1 MPPIWRRQSARHT
14 GLISLALVLLCA
26 AAYGGVLE
34 NGFLS
39 HDDSDFVT
47 ENPHV
52 RAGVTL
58 EGVRWHVLHGTAS
71 NWVPLSFISH
81 AIDVSL
87 FGLDAGRHHLTNLLL
102 HAGNTVLLFLLL
114 AAYTG
119 ATWRSFS
126 VATLFAVHPLHV
138 ESVAWIAE
146 RRDVLSAFFF
156 FLTLAAYRRYVRRP
170 GTGIYAVICLI
181 YVLGLLAKP
190 MLVTLPV
197 LLLLLDFWPLRRIGP
212 GAPTASPR
220 PPAAGMRRALLE
232 KLPLAAIALADGVI
246 TIVVQSRDGAVS
258 TLGGLPLGQ
267 RLANAVVA
275 TAVYLRKMLWPVDLA
290 IFYPHPG
297 GGLQASTVIL
307 AGLLLLAISVGAL
320 ALRRR
325 MPFVLTGWL
334 WYLAMLVPVVGI
346 LQVGKQAMADR
357 YTYLPLVGMYIGLC
371 WSLGFVWKRLGRA
384 RVLAGAGGL
393 ALVAILVTITH
404 RQVGT
409 WRNDRSVFEHAARVT
424 ERNALAAMKLG
435 DLSLREG
442 NAQAAVGLLREAALY
457 DPRDDKIHVL
467 LGVAHGELGQ
477 SDAAVRALRE
487 ALRLNPDNSEALNNL
502 GELLTALGRPSEALA
517 FLERGVAVDPARPEL
532 HYNRGNALGTLGRR
546 QEAIAA
552 YLNALRLRPGYG
564 SAHNNLGTEYQALG
578 LGREA
583 EAAYLAA
590 IASEPGMAGPRYN
603 LGFLYLG
610 RGDQTQALAQYRA
623 LVAIDRGA
631 AEALGRFVG
640 MNP

>member
-1 MPPIWRRQSARHT
+1 MPPIWRRQSSLRT
-14 GLISLALVLLCA
+14 GLISLALLLLCA
-26 AAYGGVLE
+26 VAYEGVRE

-52 RAGVTL
+52 RTGVTL
-58 EGVRWHVLHGTAS
+58 EGIRWHALHGTAS

-170 GTGIYAVICLI
+170 GTGIYAAICLI
-181 YVLGLLAKP
+181 YALGLLAKP

-212 GAPTASPR
+212 GVPAASPR
-220 PPAAGMRRALLE
+220 PPAAGLRRALLE

-246 TIVVQSRDGAVS
+246 TIAVQSRDGAVS

-275 TAVYLRKMLWPVDLA
+275 PAVYLRKMLWPVDLA

-297 GGLQASTVIL
+297 GGLQPSTVIL
-307 AGLLLLAISVGAL
+307 AGLLLLAMSVGAL

-325 MPFVLTGWL
+325 LPFVLTGWL
-334 WYLAMLVPVVGI
+334 WYLAMLAPVVGI
-346 LQVGKQAMADR
+346 LQVGKQALADR
-357 YTYLPLVGMYIGLC
+357 YTYLPLVGLYIGLC
-371 WSLGFVWKRLGRA
+371 WSMGFVWKRLGRA
-384 RVLAGAGGL
+384 GVLAGAGGL
-393 ALVAILVTITH
+393 ALVAILATITH

-424 ERNALAAMKLG
+424 ERNALAAMKLA

-477 SDAAVRALRE
+477 SDAALRALRE

-502 GELLTALGRPSEALA
+502 GELLAALGRPSEALA

-546 QEAIAA
+546 QEAIEA

-564 SAHNNLGTEYQALG
+564 SALNNLGIEYQALG

-623 LVAIDRGA
+623 LVAIDRAA

-640 MNP
+640 VNP